1 MPEAEARA
9 EVGVRPEAEVGDG
22 SAPAITTSAV
32 DVEMLRRSW
41 PAFIDHLQQHRQP
54 ILKALLES
62 ATPVTYDGGELELA
76 FPPDRTFGV
85 TKVEERAPELRA
97 ALEAVF
103 GVAPQ
108 VRCVVRDAGSRT
120 SEPEPEIDDEPAPTE
135 EEALRRIQQE
145 LGAQIASRPD
155 GEG

>member
-1 MPEAEARA
+1 M
-9 EVGVRPEAEVGDG
+9 
-22 SAPAITTSAV
+22 
-32 DVEMLRRSW
+32 
-41 PAFIDHLQQHRQP
+41 
-54 ILKALLES
+54 
-62 ATPVTYDGGELELA
+62 TYDGDELELA

-103 GVAPQ
+103 GVSPQ

-120 SEPEPEIDDEPAPTE
+120 SEPEPEIDDEPAPSE

-145 LGAQIASRPD
+145 LGAKIASRPD